1 MKREFALPGARPRYS
16 PDRVCSIKHLR
27 LEVELDMDARR
38 IAGTCTLT
46 LSPLLSGSPWLRLDA
61 VELDVSRV
69 TRAGKRLEHR
79 HDGKVLQIAL
89 GPVVDGEVFDLEIDY
104 AGQPRRGIY
113 FIAPDEAYPD
123 KPHQVWTQG
132 QDEDSRFWFPCF
144 DTPSEKSTSEVIA
157 TVPARFTALSNG
169 ELIDDRVKGERRTL
183 HWRFDVPHSCYLV
196 TLVAGEL
203 SELRDEWLGPDGP
216 VAVTYYVAA
225 GREDDARRTLG
236 RTPDML
242 ELFSRRFGMP
252 YPYTKYA
259 QVCVADFIF
268 GGMENTT
275 ATTLTDNIL
284 YDERAA
290 IDFDADAL
298 VSHELAHQW
307 FGDLLT
313 CRAWGEGWLNEG
325 FATYA
330 EYLWRES
337 YEGRDAADHELDE
350 WGEAYF
356 AEDSGRYRRVVATNV
371 YEEPIEIFD
380 HHLYEKGGRVLHML
394 RQVLGDDGFWKTI
407 KHYLTKHR
415 GGSVET
421 RDLVRAVEEATGR
434 QLDWFF
440 DQWISR
446 GAGHPELEVG
456 YEWDAEK
463 RLVCLSVKQTQK
475 VEGTTPMFRLPLTLA
490 LDVGGRK
497 RVVEIDVDG
506 AHHTFYV
513 PCEREPAQ
521 AVFDPG
527 KTLLARVKTEKP
539 VPMWIAEL
547 AGAALAIDR
556 VYAARELANRGGAK
570 AIEALAGALS
580 RDESWI
586 VQAAAADALARLR
599 GEQARDA
606 LIGAV
611 ATTGHP
617 RARRAVVRGLGQFR
631 GDEMVA
637 ATLAR
642 VVEHGDPSYFVE
654 AEACLA
660 LGKTRSGR
668 AGELLRA
675 AAERESFLD
684 VIRQHAYRGL
694 AELRDDA
701 AVPLLAAGTEYGR
714 VPPGRRAA
722 VAALAELAR
731 GRRDRV
737 EREVRE
743 RSEEL
748 LRDRDFR
755 VQFAALEALGALGD
769 PASIAPMRDFLA
781 RELDGRLRRRAREI
795 IRDIADGRTA
805 VAEVAGLRDDVDR
818 LRGETAVLRERLDR
832 LNAADGANAAD
843 AAPRKRAQAETRR
856 RARKAGAKAPARK
869 KPRR

>member
-1 MKREFALPGARPRYS
+1 MRRDFALPGTRPRYS
-16 PDRVCSIKHLR
+16 PDRVCSIRHLR
-27 LEVELDMDARR
+27 IAVELDLDARR

-46 LSPLLSGSPWLRLDA
+46 LSPLLSGAPWLRLDA
-61 VELDVSRV
+61 VELEVSRV

-79 HDGKVLQIAL
+79 HDGKVLQVQL
-89 GPVVDGEVFDLEIDY
+89 GPVVEGEVFDLEIEY

-113 FIAPDEAYPD
+113 FIAPDEGYPD
-123 KPHQVWTQG
+123 KPVQVWTQG

-144 DTPSEKSTSEVIA
+144 DNPSEKSTSEVIA
-157 TVPARFTALSNG
+157 TVPSRFTALSNG
-169 ELIDDRVKGERRTL
+169 DLIDDRVQGETRTL

-203 SELRDEWLGPDGP
+203 SELRDEWRGPDGP
-216 VAVTYYVAA
+216 VAVTYYVPA
-225 GREDDARRTLG
+225 GREEDARRAMG
-236 RTPDML
+236 RTPDII
-242 ELFSRRFGMP
+242 ELFSRLFGVP

-275 ATTLTDNIL
+275 ATTLTDSIL

-290 IDFDADAL
+290 LDFDADAL
-298 VSHELAHQW
+298 VAHELAHQW

-325 FATYA
+325 FATYS
-330 EYLWRES
+330 EYVWRES

-350 WGEAYF
+350 WGEQYF
-356 AEDSGRYRRVVATNV
+356 AEDAGRYRRVVATNV
-371 YEEPIEIFD
+371 YDEPIDIFD

-394 RQVLGDDGFWKTI
+394 RQMLGDDGFWKTI

-463 RLVCLSVKQTQK
+463 RLVCLSVKQTHK
-475 VEGTTPMFRLPLTLA
+475 VEGTTPLFRLPLTLA

-497 RVVEIDVDG
+497 RLVELDVDNQQ
-506 AHHTFYV
+506 HMFYI
-513 PCEREPAQ
+513 PCEREPSQ

-539 VPMWIAEL
+539 LPMWVTEL
-547 AGAALAIDR
+547 AGAELAVDR
-556 VYAARELANRGGAK
+556 VYAARELATRGGAK
-570 AIEALAGALS
+570 AVQALATALS
-580 RDESWI
+580 RDGSWM

-611 ATTGHP
+611 ATTDHP
-617 RARRAVVRGLGQFR
+617 RARRAVVRALGQFR

-637 ATLAR
+637 ASLAR

-654 AEACLA
+654 AEACLS
-660 LGKTRSGR
+660 LGKTRDAR

-675 AAERESFLD
+675 AAERDSFLD
-684 VIRQHAYRGL
+684 IIRQNAYRGL
-694 AELRDDA
+694 AEARDES

-714 VPPGRRAA
+714 HSHGRRAA
-722 VAALAELAR
+722 LGALAELAR

-737 EREVRE
+737 EREARE
-743 RSEEL
+743 RVEEL

-755 VQFAALEALGALGD
+755 VQYAAVEGLAVIGD
-769 PASIAPMRDFLA
+769 PASVAPLRDFVA
-781 RELDGRLRRRAREI
+781 RELDGRLRRRGREVM
-795 IRDIADGRTA
+795 RDLADGRNATA
-805 VAEVAGLRDDVDR
+805 ELSALRDDVDR

-832 LNAADGANAAD
+832 ISAAGD
-843 AAPRKRAQAETRR
+843 APRAKPKAQAETRR
-856 RARKAGAKAPARK
+856 RRAATPPTPAKKPGK